1 MRFDPRE
8 KEAAR
13 RKAEQDEL
21 MREAEAALA
30 ITNEVLKTR
39 KDALIAKHLNR
50 DEDARESI
58 HELDFIFDEKKP
70 RAPASN
76 NYLDD
81 ADEEQKDR
89 ERMAEFK
96 RRREALEIEKKAE

>member
-13 RKAEQDEL
+13 RKEEQIDL

-30 ITNEVLKTR
+30 MTNEVLKTR
-39 KDALIAKHLNR
+39 KDALIAKHLGR
-50 DEDARESI
+50 DDDTRESL

-76 NYLDD
+76 NNYLDE
-81 ADEEQKDR
+81 ADEEQ
-89 ERMAEFK
+89 
-96 RRREALEIEKKAE
+96 